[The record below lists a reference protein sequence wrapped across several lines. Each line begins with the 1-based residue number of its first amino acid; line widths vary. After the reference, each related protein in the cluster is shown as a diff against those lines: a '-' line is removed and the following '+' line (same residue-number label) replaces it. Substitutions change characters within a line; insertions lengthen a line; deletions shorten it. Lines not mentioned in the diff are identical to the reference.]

1 MNTKL
6 HLKSL
11 IGGVALGALVVLGL
25 GAAFPS
31 NQVGRYQVYGSG
43 AIFVMVDTATGQAWQ
58 GDFHAT
64 INNPIP
70 PEFSGP
76 DAQSQFFL
84 PKVGPNNF

>member
-1 MNTKL
+1 MKTQL
-6 HLKSL
+6 DLKSL
-11 IGGVALGALVVLGL
+11 LGGLALGALLVFGI
-25 GAAFPS
+25 GAAMPS
-31 NQVGRYQVYGSG
+31 SQVGRFQVYGSG

-70 PEFSGP
+70 PDFSGT
-76 DAQSQFFL
+76 DAQMRFFL